1 MFSSGRNKGF
11 YFAREPGDSETAEF
25 GTAKSPAN
33 CSLLVRVT
41 YRVATNSWS
50 FDSTVRDDPQLI
62 IGAGE
67 GDAVLCVEG

>member
-41 YRVATNSWS
+41 YRVASI
-50 FDSTVRDDPQLI
+50 L
-62 IGAGE
+62 G
-67 GDAVLCVEG
+67 VLTAPS

>member
-25 GTAKSPAN
+25 GTGKSPAN

-41 YRVATNSWS
+41 YRVA
-50 FDSTVRDDPQLI
+50 PIL
-62 IGAGE
+62 G
-67 GDAVLCVEG
+67 VLTAPSVMIHN